1 MPGRII
7 TISQQKGGT
16 GKTTLT
22 AHLAI
27 CWSKLD
33 GMSVAVLDI
42 DPQGSLGEWLEA
54 RERTLGEDDVG
65 LAFRTAS
72 GWGARREAR
81 ALARD
86 YDMVIIDTPP
96 KAETEVKPALE
107 AADLVVVPVQPT
119 PMDLWATEP
128 ILKLAA
134 GERTE
139 AILVLNRVP
148 ARSRLTAEMREALKA
163 FPAETTEA
171 FLGNRVAFAS
181 SIGTG
186 MTTLETEPGG
196 KASQEVKA
204 LAKELLGRLP

>member
-54 RERTLGEDDVG
+54 RERSLGENDVG

-86 YDMVIIDTPP
+86 FDMVIIDTPP

-139 AILVLNRVP
+139 SILVLNRVP
-148 ARSRLTAEMREALKA
+148 ARSRLTADMRVALKE
-163 FPAETTEA
+163 FPAATAEA
-171 FLGNRVAFAS
+171 YLGNRVAFAS
-181 SIGTG
+181 SIGAG
-186 MTTLETEPGG
+186 MTALETEPGG
-196 KASQEVKA
+196 KAAQEVRA
-204 LAKELLGRLP
+204 LAKELLQRLP

>member
-22 AHLAI
+22 AHLAV

-54 RERTLGEDDVG
+54 RERTLGEDGVG

-86 YDMVIIDTPP
+86 FDMVIIDTPP

-107 AADLVVVPVQPT
+107 AAGLVVVPVQPT

-128 ILKLAA
+128 ILNLAA

-148 ARSRLTAEMREALKA
+148 ARSRMTADMREALKA
-163 FPAETTEA
+163 FPAETAETI
-171 FLGNRVAFAS
+171 LGNRVAYAS

-186 MTTLETEPGG
+186 MTALETEPGG
-196 KASQEVKA
+196 KASLEVQA
-204 LAKELLGRLP
+204 LAKELLRRLP

>member
-1 MPGRII
+1 MPGKII

-54 RERTLGEDDVG
+54 RERSLGEDDVG

-128 ILKLAA
+128 ILTLAA
-134 GERTE
+134 RERTE

-148 ARSRLTAEMREALKA
+148 SRSRLTADMRMALKE
-163 FPAETTEA
+163 FPAETTET
-171 FLGNRVAFAS
+171 FLGNRVVFAS
-181 SIGTG
+181 SVGAGLTA
-186 MTTLETEPGG
+186 LETEPGG
-196 KASQEVKA
+196 KASQEVQA
-204 LAKELLGRLP
+204 LAKELLKRLS